1 MKEKKKIIKIAY
13 TLDQGRQ
20 QINKHKRKDILLI
33 LGYNADIY
41 YIYKYKSFRR

>member
-1 MKEKKKIIKIAY
+1 MREKKKIIKIAY

-20 QINKHKRKDILLI
+20 QINKRKNILLI
-33 LGYNADIY
+33 LEYNADIY